1 MPKGR
6 DTMNKQWRILFVLI
20 LVLIIALLSVANVD
34 PVSVNYL
41 FGMVDLPLIVVII
54 GSLLIGA
61 LLVGIIS
68 SLRIIQLQKK
78 IRQLKNRSYL
88 SQDKT
93 DEPVEDQE
101 D

>member
-1 MPKGR
+1 
-6 DTMNKQWRILFVLI
+6 MNKQWRILFALI
-20 LVLIIALLSVANVD
+20 LVLIITLLSVANVD

-54 GSLLIGA
+54 VSLLIGA

-88 SQDKT
+88 SQEKT
-93 DEPVEDQE
+93 DEPVKDQE

>member
-1 MPKGR
+1 
-6 DTMNKQWRILFVLI
+6 MNKQWRILFVLI